1 MDSRKTLS
9 TEGVDSKA
17 APAWLPLVKAGGPE
31 KMHLKPER
39 MQLMLLL
46 QSLPG
51 WQVLPNGRVIDRVRQ
66 FPSTEL
72 AMEYA
77 RFAEKLARG
86 VKLPISIHLANQVV
100 LVTLR
105 SPSRHGRLEPVTQRV
120 LDLARQLG

>member
-1 MDSRKTLS
+1 MDRKQTVM
-9 TEGVDSKA
+9 TQGAAAKA
-17 APAWLPLVKAGGPE
+17 VPAWLPLVKAGGPE
-31 KMHLKPER
+31 KMYLKPER
-39 MQLMLLL
+39 VQLMLLM

-51 WQVLPNGRVIDRVRQ
+51 WQVLPSGRVIDRMRQ

-86 VKLPISIHLANQVV
+86 VKLPISIHLANDVV

-105 SPSRHGRLEPVTQRV
+105 NPIRHGRLQPLTQRV